1 MRRRGA
7 RRAWRTFT
15 DALLL
20 GAAWLLAAP
29 PFAQA
34 CAVCAGGNPANR
46 FAFFASTIALSL
58 LPLGLF
64 AGGFLWARAR
74 ILERFSDEFTER
86 DAVPTPVKADAASLP
101 ANAIPDAR

>member
-58 LPLGLF
+58 IPLALF
-64 AGGFLWARAR
+64 AAGFLWLRKR
-74 ILERFSDEFTER
+74 ILSRFADEFREPD
-86 DAVPTPVKADAASLP
+86 DAVPSRSAAATASVP
-101 ANAIPDAR
+101 PIA